1 MTPGERHS
9 ERPDGRQEEVKL
21 DVEVVDRLDVE
32 RVKELC
38 GHDVQ
43 LNLGEALSRTRPLA
57 EAERKNQTGKLRIN
71 IDINLSIN
79 RRIPRG
85 AV

>member
-43 LNLGEALSRTRPLA
+43 LNLGETLSRA
-57 EAERKNQTGKLRIN
+57 SCNGKVESAGRYVSTFHWL
-71 IDINLSIN
+71 
-79 RRIPRG
+79 G
-85 AV
+85 FH